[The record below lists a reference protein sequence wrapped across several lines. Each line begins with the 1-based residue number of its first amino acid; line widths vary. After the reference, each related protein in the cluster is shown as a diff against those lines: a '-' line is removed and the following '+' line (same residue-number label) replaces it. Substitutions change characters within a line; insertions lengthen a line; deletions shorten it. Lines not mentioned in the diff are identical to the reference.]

1 MMSKAKPKT
10 DQSKAV
16 FRDGEPTNLPAAAL
30 DALEWLEWL
39 HRYSDGIRVF
49 SQKDS
54 RQRLKGAIR
63 NLKKHLEP
71 FLPEEC
77 E

>member
-1 MMSKAKPKT
+1 MNDNQKARFNRG
-10 DQSKAV
+10 V
-16 FRDGEPTNLPAAAL
+16 PTNLPAAAL

-71 FLPEEC
+71 FLPEEY
-77 E
+77 EKNKTRD